1 MSDYQ
6 NIVFATDF
14 SEHSNRATTRALQI
28 AAASGA
34 RITVLHV
41 VTYVP
46 PAYAGVEI
54 PKRYASG
61 DYLRNQ
67 AEGHLEVWC
76 KENGLAD
83 CKRVVR
89 TGPAKRVIEEA
100 TSELGA
106 DLLIIGASGE
116 TGLVKAFGSVAGHV
130 AQRVECDV
138 LLVR

>member
-6 NIVFATDF
+6 NILFATDF
-14 SEHSNRATTRALQI
+14 SEHSVNAAARALRI

-61 DYLRNQ
+61 DYLRGR
-67 AEGHLEVWC
+67 AEEHLEEWC
-76 KENGLAD
+76 AANGLSD

-89 TGPAKRVIEEA
+89 TGPAKRIIEEA
-100 TSELGA
+100 TVELGA
-106 DLLIIGASGE
+106 DLLIIGATGE
-116 TGLVKAFGSVAGHV
+116 TGIVRAFGSVAGHV
-130 AQRVECDV
+130 AQHVECDV